1 MWTAPNLI
9 TRGLKIDCHTLLRK
23 LDFTPFTLEIETP
36 DVQLLTLKSYYQ
48 WLKQLEHIIQ
58 FFLPF
63 SKLGKKFPKLETF

>member
-1 MWTAPNLI
+1 MGA
-9 TRGLKIDCHTLLRK
+9 GLLRK
-23 LDFTPFTLEIETP
+23 LNFPPFTLEIETP

-63 SKLGKKFPKLETF
+63 SKLGKKFPKPENF

>member
-36 DVQLLTLKSYYQ
+36 DVQLLTPKSYYQ
-48 WLKQLEHIIQ
+48 WSKQLEHIV
-58 FFLPF
+58 
-63 SKLGKKFPKLETF
+63 